1 MKERDTMKIEV
12 DINKLEDICEIATND
27 CELLYKSVYGNE
39 CNRKKCWGECP
50 FLNEDSTIEWLKKEE
65 KNYKF
70 KS

>member
-1 MKERDTMKIEV
+1 MKIEV
-12 DINKLEDICEIATND
+12 DINKLENICEMAAND
-27 CELLYKSVYGNE
+27 CELLYKSVFGNE

>member
-1 MKERDTMKIEV
+1 MKIEV
-12 DINKLEDICEIATND
+12 DINKLENICEMATND
-27 CELLYKSVYGNE
+27 CELLYKSVFGNE
-39 CNRKKCWGECP
+39 CKRKKCWGECP

>member
-1 MKERDTMKIEV
+1 MKIEV
-12 DINKLEDICEIATND
+12 DINKLEDICEMATND
-27 CELLYKSVYGNE
+27 CELLYKFVFGNE

>member
-1 MKERDTMKIEV
+1 MKEADTMKIEV

-27 CELLYKSVYGNE
+27 CELLYKSVFGNE

-65 KNYKF
+65 KNYKN
-70 KS
+70 